1 MFHELSTKQ
10 YFIICYPPDGYE
22 VDSPQNVCA
31 PRHHVPS
38 PDLTQEEESP
48 VPQVV
53 ARKSR
58 FAALAANINS
68 WEDDTNHPVH
78 KKEEVRS

>member
-1 MFHELSTKQ
+1 MFDEQ
-10 YFIICYPPDGYE
+10 FIVICSPPDGHE
-22 VDSPQNVCA
+22 MDSPQNVCA

-38 PDLTQEEESP
+38 PDLTQEASP

-58 FAALAANINS
+58 FAALAANINN